1 MVSPKYVAQS
11 KKPFPFIV
19 KAIQSPNE
27 FNQNDCAAITAAL
40 DKALQMIR
48 VLQDDEGLQELFADD
63 FTEDDYTESEAV
75 IGLIKA
81 SLPLPREVMAKRGEY
96 YADEDG
102 AEA

>member
-48 VLQDDEGLQELFADD
+48 VLQDDAGLQDLFMDD
-63 FTEDDYTESEAV
+63 FTEDDYTESKAF
-75 IGLIKA
+75 ISLIKA
-81 SLPLPREVMAKRGEY
+81 ALSLPREVMAERGEY
-96 YADEDG
+96 YADENDG
-102 AEA
+102 EV